1 MVAKITLQK
10 YLQRLDDVISTNNTV
25 DAKEL
30 QSEVLAIFESEFD
43 GLKRELTNYGFIAL
57 YSDGKTGQTRK
68 VGGDVDYIKDA
79 RILRARLQAELDKI
93 DDNVSNSCI
102 SEPSEAKPH
111 KLFIS
116 HATKDADYIKELVS
130 LFEALG
136 LQEDEI
142 ICSSI
147 PPYCIPLDKKVY
159 DWLVNEFQQ
168 SDLHMIFA
176 LSQYY
181 YDSAACLNEMGAA
194 WAMKHSWTGLLL
206 PGFGFSSIKGC
217 IDTTQI
223 SIKLDDADRATLNY
237 RLEELK
243 NNLTHEFRLRDMS
256 HAVWERKRDEF
267 LKKIHEIKEKR
278 TEEES
283 EISDDIEDHQ
293 PVVGLQDVGKIPV
306 EPAFLVVY
314 AAAADGVIMRIDVN
328 GAPPYITVQGNKR
341 FMADMSHRE
350 SARWEEALDMLIEW
364 GWVKSRGN
372 KSEMYDLTGTGYKM
386 ADMLKD
392 GMEINTDNAP
402 LEELKGFDS

>member
-1 MVAKITLQK
+1 MVAKVTLQK
-10 YLQRLDDVISTNNTV
+10 YLQKLDEVISTNNTAA
-25 DAKEL
+25 AKEL
-30 QSEVLAIFESEFD
+30 QSEILAVFESEFD
-43 GLKRELTNYGFIAL
+43 GLKRELTNYSFIAL

-79 RILRARLQAELDKI
+79 HILRARLQAELDKI
-93 DDNVSNSCI
+93 EDSVSDSRI
-102 SEPSEAKPH
+102 SKPSETKTH

-194 WAMKHSWTGLLL
+194 WAMKHNWTGILL

-217 IDTTQI
+217 IDATQI
-223 SIKLDDADRATLNY
+223 GIKLDDTDIATLNY

-243 NNLTHEFRLRDMS
+243 NNLNHEFKLRDMS
-256 HAVWERKRDEF
+256 HAVWERKRNEF
-267 LKKIHEIKEKR
+267 LKRIHDIKEKR
-278 TEEES
+278 NEEES
-283 EISDDIEDHQ
+283 EINDDKEEHQ
-293 PVVGLQDVGKIPV
+293 PVIGLQDVGKIPV
-306 EPAFLVVY
+306 EPAFLLVY
-314 AAAADGVIMRIDVN
+314 AAAADGVIMRIDVD
-328 GAPPYITVQGNKR
+328 GVPPYITVQGNKK

-364 GWVKSRGN
+364 SWVKSHGN

-386 ADMLKD
+386 ADILKED
-392 GMEINTDNAP
+392 MEIDTDNSP
-402 LEELKGFDS
+402 FEELKKFDS